1 MAKKIITFKEVAHLY
16 LGCKIKTIEGHGT
29 FNGLFVKDRKG
40 SVELRPITS
49 FDLVKADLKFSEIKP
64 ILKSISLM
72 CKKDLDILGWASIGT
87 YHNDVFMDEF
97 SIEDFKTL
105 LSLGYDLFN
114 LIENNEAVA
123 DISQIF

>member
-1 MAKKIITFKEVAHLY
+1 MTKKIITSKEVAHLY
-16 LGCKIKTIEGHGT
+16 LGCKILTKEGTGT

-40 SVELRPITS
+40 SIDLRPITS

-64 ILKSISLM
+64 ILKSILLM
-72 CKKDLDILGWASIGT
+72 NQKDLNLLGWASVGT
-87 YHNDVFMDEF
+87 YYNDPYMDEF

-114 LIENNEAVA
+114 LIDNKEAILN
-123 DISQIF
+123 DTQL